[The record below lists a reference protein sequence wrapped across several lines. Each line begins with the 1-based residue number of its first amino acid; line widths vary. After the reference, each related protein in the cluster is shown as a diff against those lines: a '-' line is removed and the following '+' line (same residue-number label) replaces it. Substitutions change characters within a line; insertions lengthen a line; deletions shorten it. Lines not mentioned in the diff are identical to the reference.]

1 MSNGVRA
8 EAQRALQ
15 SSATLL
21 WQIMMR
27 PDFLH
32 CKEWSTVIFL
42 LRPSHVCLGLFGCR
56 SKWSRRLYLNY
67 YVNRVV
73 PFRRS
78 CITMSHAPAT
88 VDILSCCHHV
98 LVSLHFF
105 LSRCA
110 SSISYL
116 IFRPSMLLLRT
127 QAVCSDVDSVYP
139 VTRDSTRRLLH
150 ARKVLWL
157 LYDIYVG
164 FGIPIPSLLDP
175 RASSFLSLP
184 EMLSSPISFGITL
197 FSRASYTGPIYYPTP
212 WMVRT
217 RYCHSAWINIGIL
230 A

>member
-21 WQIMMR
+21 WQIVMR

-127 QAVCSDVDSVYP
+127 QAVCSDVESVYP

-175 RASSFLSLP
+175 RASSFLSLTEILYSP
-184 EMLSSPISFGITL
+184 SSLVRNL
-197 FSRASYTGPIYYPTP
+197 FVKASSTRPMYSTTPRMINMRYY
-212 WMVRT
+212 
-217 RYCHSAWINIGIL
+217 HSAWSNI
-230 A
+230 ASTE